1 METAGRWLSEEHS
14 SLSGASLGKIVSTG
28 LLLGVVHVLT
38 GSFIFSGIVTLISVL
53 IRECVAVA
61 FVLTG
66 PDHLSALAAM
76 TTGSS
81 WRAFALGIRWGCG
94 HSIGLVVMALIFFA
108 AGQTV
113 DLDAVGGYL
122 NYVVGFFMIALGIW
136 TGVHVRK
143 KYQMQLKEGVQSVAS
158 GEGGRADSR
167 RREPS
172 RASRSST
179 GVTPTNLVELMPLS
193 QRRVSS
199 VASPAAATGADP
211 KGMLSPNS
219 STKDHQPEENLA
231 SPASSYHLLIK
242 EEDDSSVA
250 PAADTTGAVLSPRG
264 KPSKLHP
271 NNWNCCR
278 NASFENPAT
287 QKVCLLVWDD
297 LCAETNATHGVVQI
311 MALLVGIIHGFAG
324 PGGILG
330 VLPAVV
336 LNDWVKS
343 VAYLGSFC
351 VASIFIMGVFAAL
364 YGEVTGRLG
373 GNSLAMEFRIGIFSA
388 FFSFIVGV
396 AWIGLQAAGQMSAV
410 LGE

>member
-1 METAGRWLSEEHS
+1 MESTTRWLSEEHT
-14 SLSGASLGKIVSTG
+14 SLAGASLGKIISTG
-28 LLLGVVHVLT
+28 LLLGVVH
-38 GSFIFSGIVTLISVL
+38 
-53 IRECVAVA
+53 
-61 FVLTG
+61 VLTG

-81 WRAFALGIRWGCG
+81 WRAFTLGIRWGCG
-94 HSIGLVVMALIFFA
+94 HSIGLIFMALIFFA

-122 NYVVGFFMIALGIW
+122 NYVVGFFMIALGAW
-136 TGVHVRK
+136 TAVHVRK
-143 KYQMQLKEGVQSVAS
+143 RYQMQLKEGVQSLVS
-158 GEGGRADSR
+158 GEGERVDSN
-167 RREPS
+167 

-179 GVTPTNLVELMPLS
+179 GATPTNLVELVPLS

-199 VASPAAATGADP
+199 ATSPAAAGA
-211 KGMLSPNS
+211 SPQISMSPANEHALEEASASPSSSFHLVVKEDSNS
-219 STKDHQPEENLA
+219 SQ
-231 SPASSYHLLIK
+231 
-242 EEDDSSVA
+242 VA
-250 PAADTTGAVLSPRG
+250 GVG
-264 KPSKLHP
+264 QVKPSKLHP
-271 NNWNCCR
+271 TNWNCCR
-278 NASFENPAT
+278 NASFENPTT
-287 QKVCLLVWDD
+287 QK
-297 LCAETNATHGVVQI
+297 I

-364 YGEVTGRLG
+364 YGEVTGRIG
-373 GNSLAMEFRIGIFSA
+373 GNSLVMEFRIGVFSA

-396 AWIGLQAAGQMSAV
+396 AWIGLQATGQMSAV
-410 LGE
+410 FGE

>member
-14 SLSGASLGKIVSTG
+14 SLSGASLGKIISTG
-28 LLLGVVHVLT
+28 LLLGVVH
-38 GSFIFSGIVTLISVL
+38 
-53 IRECVAVA
+53 
-61 FVLTG
+61 VLTG

-136 TGVHVRK
+136 TAVHVRK
-143 KYQMQLKEGVQSVAS
+143 KYQTQLKEGVQSLVSA
-158 GEGGRADSR
+158 EGGRAESN
-167 RREPS
+167 

-179 GVTPTNLVELMPLS
+179 GATPTNLVELMPLS
-193 QRRVSS
+193 QRIVSI
-199 VASPAAATGADP
+199 ASP
-211 KGMLSPNS
+211 S
-219 STKDHQPEENLA
+219 S
-231 SPASSYHLLIK
+231 SFHLLIK
-242 EEDDSSVA
+242 EDGASS
-250 PAADTTGAVLSPRG
+250 AADATGTAVSPRE
-264 KPSKLHP
+264 KASKLHP
-271 NNWNCCR
+271 HSWNCCR
-278 NASFENPAT
+278 SVSFENPAT
-287 QKVCLLVWDD
+287 QK
-297 LCAETNATHGVVQI
+297 I

-373 GNSLAMEFRIGIFSA
+373 GNSLVMEFRIGIFSA

-396 AWIGLQAAGQMSAV
+396 AWIGLQASGQMDAV

>member
-14 SLSGASLGKIVSTG
+14 SLSGASLGKIISTG
-28 LLLGVVHVLT
+28 LLLGVVH
-38 GSFIFSGIVTLISVL
+38 
-53 IRECVAVA
+53 
-61 FVLTG
+61 VLTG

-113 DLDAVGGYL
+113 DLDAVGSYL
-122 NYVVGFFMIALGIW
+122 NYVVGFFMIALGLW
-136 TGVHVRK
+136 TAIHVRK
-143 KYQMQLKEGVQSVAS
+143 KYRTQLKEGVQSVAG
-158 GEGGRADSR
+158 GEAGPV
-167 RREPS
+167 ETN

-179 GVTPTNLVELMPLS
+179 GATPTNLVELMPLS

-199 VASPAAATGADP
+199 ADAAAVPLASPNSPIQEQAVDVASP
-211 KGMLSPNS
+211 S
-219 STKDHQPEENLA
+219 S
-231 SPASSYHLLIK
+231 SFHLLIT
-242 EEDDSSVA
+242 EDKTSSGGLEADAA
-250 PAADTTGAVLSPRG
+250 PENA
-264 KPSKLHP
+264 SKLHA
-271 NNWNCCR
+271 NCCR
-278 NASFENPAT
+278 NVSFENPAT
-287 QKVCLLVWDD
+287 QK
-297 LCAETNATHGVVQI
+297 I

-351 VASIFIMGVFAAL
+351 TASIFIMGVFAAL

-373 GNSLAMEFRIGIFSA
+373 GDSLVMEFRIGIFSA

-396 AWIGLQAAGQMSAV
+396 AWIGLQATGQMGAV

>member
-1 METAGRWLSEEHS
+1 MEPAGRWLSEEHT
-14 SLSGASLGKIVSTG
+14 SLSGASLGKIISTG
-28 LLLGVVHVLT
+28 LLLGIVH
-38 GSFIFSGIVTLISVL
+38 
-53 IRECVAVA
+53 
-61 FVLTG
+61 VLTG

-81 WRAFALGIRWGCG
+81 WRAFTLGIRWGCG
-94 HSIGLVVMALIFFA
+94 HSIGLIVMALIFFA

-122 NYVVGFFMIALGIW
+122 NYVVGFFMIALGVW
-136 TGVHVRK
+136 TAVHVRK
-143 KYQMQLKEGVQSVAS
+143 KYQTQLKEGVQSIVS
-158 GEGGRADSR
+158 GEGGYVDSH
-167 RREPS
+167 
-172 RASRSST
+172 RASQSSV
-179 GVTPTNLVELMPLS
+179 GATPTNLVELVPLS
-193 QRRVSS
+193 QRRASS
-199 VASPAAATGADP
+199 ATSPDAAAAAAPQIPTSLTSSAKDHGLDEVVASP
-211 KGMLSPNS
+211 S
-219 STKDHQPEENLA
+219 
-231 SPASSYHLLIK
+231 SSYHLLIK
-242 EEDDSSVA
+242 EDGDSTQ
-250 PAADTTGAVLSPRG
+250 AADVTTSPGAEPV

-271 NNWNCCR
+271 DKWNCCR
-278 NASFENPAT
+278 SMSFENPAT
-287 QKVCLLVWDD
+287 QK
-297 LCAETNATHGVVQI
+297 I

-351 VASIFIMGVFAAL
+351 AASIFIMGVFAAL

-373 GNSLAMEFRIGIFSA
+373 GNSLVVEFRIGIFSA

-396 AWIGLQAAGQMSAV
+396 AWIGLQASGQMAAV

>member
-14 SLSGASLGKIVSTG
+14 SLSGASLGKIISTG
-28 LLLGVVHVLT
+28 LLLGVVH
-38 GSFIFSGIVTLISVL
+38 
-53 IRECVAVA
+53 
-61 FVLTG
+61 VLTG

-81 WRAFALGIRWGCG
+81 WRAFTLGIRWGCG

-122 NYVVGFFMIALGIW
+122 NYVVGFFMIALGLW
-136 TGVHVRK
+136 TAIHVRK
-143 KYQMQLKEGVQSVAS
+143 KYRTQLKEGVQSVVG
-158 GEGGRADSR
+158 GEGGPAETNRT
-167 RREPS
+167 
-172 RASRSST
+172 SRSST
-179 GVTPTNLVELMPLS
+179 GATPTNLVELMPLS

-199 VASPAAATGADP
+199 ADAAVSPRPSIQEQAVDTASP
-211 KGMLSPNS
+211 S
-219 STKDHQPEENLA
+219 S
-231 SPASSYHLLIK
+231 SFHLLIT
-242 EEDDSSVA
+242 EDKSSTGGLEADAA
-250 PAADTTGAVLSPRG
+250 PEKA
-264 KPSKLHP
+264 SKLHA
-271 NNWNCCR
+271 NCCR
-278 NASFENPAT
+278 NVSFENPAT
-287 QKVCLLVWDD
+287 QK
-297 LCAETNATHGVVQI
+297 I

-351 VASIFIMGVFAAL
+351 AASIFIMGVFAAL

-373 GNSLAMEFRIGIFSA
+373 GDSLVMEFRIGIFSA

-396 AWIGLQAAGQMSAV
+396 AWIGLQATGQMDAV
-410 LGE
+410 L

>member
-1 METAGRWLSEEHS
+1 METADRWLSEEHS
-14 SLSGASLGKIVSTG
+14 SLSGASLDKIVSTG
-28 LLLGVVHVLT
+28 LLLGVVH
-38 GSFIFSGIVTLISVL
+38 
-53 IRECVAVA
+53 
-61 FVLTG
+61 VLTG

-136 TGVHVRK
+136 TAIHVRE
-143 KYQMQLKEGVQSVAS
+143 KYQTQLKEGVQSLAS
-158 GEGGRADSR
+158 GDAGRAESN
-167 RREPS
+167 
-172 RASRSST
+172 RASRSSA
-179 GVTPTNLVELMPLS
+179 GVTPTNFVELMPLP
-193 QRRVSS
+193 QRRPSS
-199 VASPAAATGADP
+199 VASPAGAVVP
-211 KGMLSPNS
+211 IMSPNPS
-219 STKDHQPEENLA
+219 IQEQAA
-231 SPASSYHLLIK
+231 SPSSSFHLLVK
-242 EEDDSSVA
+242 EDGASNAVDTA
-250 PAADTTGAVLSPRG
+250 GTAAAPRG
-264 KPSKLHP
+264 KSAKLHP
-271 NNWNCCR
+271 NNCYCCR
-278 NASFENPAT
+278 SMSFEDPAT
-287 QKVCLLVWDD
+287 QK
-297 LCAETNATHGVVQI
+297 I
-311 MALLVGIIHGFAG
+311 ALLVGIIHGFAG

-343 VAYLGSFC
+343 VAYLVSFC

-373 GNSLAMEFRIGIFSA
+373 GNSLVMEFRIGIFSA

-396 AWIGLQAAGQMSAV
+396 GWIGLQASGQMDAV